1 MGEGKGAM
9 AKVLIIEDD
18 PGVRAVYSA
27 AVRHGGHDVVCAS
40 DGREALGVL
49 ERWRPQV
56 ILLDLIMPVMDGLA
70 LLRILRT
77 QRVGIPVIV
86 CTAMTEGRIVDEA
99 RSLGAA
105 EVLTK
110 GSFTAKELLAT
121 IASYVAHASAAV
133 APAGAPA

>member
-1 MGEGKGAM
+1 M

-27 AVRHGGHDVVCAS
+27 AVRRGGHDVVCAA

-56 ILLDLIMPVMDGLA
+56 ILLDLIMPIMDGLA

-77 QRVGIPVIV
+77 QRVAIPVIV

-99 RSLGAA
+99 KSLGAA

-110 GSFTAKELLAT
+110 GSFTAKQLLAT
-121 IASYVAHASAAV
+121 IADHTTLTATAATAAV
-133 APAGAPA
+133 APA